1 MGRMLETISLESTPP
16 ESANLIY
23 QKVREIT
30 GNNDPYKELKDEST
44 QKALTLYPSLKKQI
58 ERSNDKLLAAI
69 RIAIAGNVMDFGANT
84 VFDID
89 KEIDEALKKDFG
101 ICHYS
106 AFTRHLNEASDVLY
120 IGDNAGE
127 CVFDRLLI
135 EQLKKPTIYV
145 VRDIPVINDATYED
159 AVQAGIDKV
168 ATIISS
174 GTNAPGT
181 ILKTCNAEFIE
192 TYRNSKFIISKGQG
206 NYEAL
211 SNEKRPIFFLLKAK
225 CRVIA
230 KDIGVNDG
238 DIVLLSSMPQAA
250 ECFSH

>member
-1 MGRMLETISLESTPP
+1 MNSHSI
-16 ESANLIY
+16 
-23 QKVREIT
+23 
-30 GNNDPYKELKDEST
+30 
-44 QKALTLYPSLKKQI
+44 
-58 ERSNDKLLAAI
+58 
-69 RIAIAGNVMDFGANT
+69 
-84 VFDID
+84 
-89 KEIDEALKKDFG
+89 
-101 ICHYS
+101 
-106 AFTRHLNEASDVLY
+106 
-120 IGDNAGE
+120 
-127 CVFDRLLI
+127 
-135 EQLKKPTIYV
+135 KKPTIYV

-174 GTNAPGT
+174 GTSAPGT

-230 KDIGVNDG
+230 NDIGVNEG
-238 DIVLLSSMPQAA
+238 DIVLLSSMPMKKSLAGP
-250 ECFSH
+250 FKS

>member
-1 MGRMLETISLESTPP
+1 MLETISLESTPP

-23 QKVREIT
+23 QKVRENT
-30 GNNDPYKELKDEST
+30 GNNDPYKELKDENT
-44 QKALTLYPSLKKQI
+44 QKALTLYPSLKRQI
-58 ERSNDKLLAAI
+58 ERSNDKLLTAI

-106 AFTRHLNEASDVLY
+106 AFASCLNEASDVLY

-127 CVFDRLLI
+127 SVFDRILI
-135 EQLKKPTIYV
+135 EQIKKPTIYV

-174 GTNAPGT
+174 GTSAPGT
-181 ILKTCNAEFIE
+181 ILKTCNAEFIK
-192 TYRNSKFIISKGQG
+192 TYKNSKFIISKGQG

-211 SNEKRPIFFLLKAK
+211 SNEKRPIFFLLKTK

-230 KDIGVNDG
+230 NDIGVNEG

-250 ECFSH
+250 HWFSD